1 MMGIDSG
8 TGYEIW
14 PQSYT
19 AHVLAHEIGHTLG
32 IYHDETNSL
41 GGVCVSGD
49 IMQVMCINISSF
61 FVCLDKYL
69 VYVSFLDCH
78 EWRL

>member
-32 IYHDETNSL
+32 IYHDETNSP

-49 IMQVMCINISSF
+49 IMQVMCINSC
-61 FVCLDKYL
+61 VCC
-69 VYVSFLDCH
+69 FLQTNTWFMC
-78 EWRL
+78 LF